1 MILIIIRTN
10 VELVDLQEGAVKRTQ
25 IDARSIFRE
34 AVRMCTFDHYL
45 TEDISQGT
53 DGRRRDKT
61 VTNPPGCWPLTALRD
76 HVNDDDSER

>member
-10 VELVDLQEGAVKRTQ
+10 IELVDLQEGAVKRTQ

-45 TEDISQGT
+45 IGDISQGT
-53 DGRRRDKT
+53 DGCRRDKT
-61 VTNPPGCWPLTALRD
+61 MTNPQGYWPLTVLRV